1 MKFFIVFACALA
13 VASSGYSTPKYYG
26 LQHLAVIGKG
36 GVPIDTAEV
45 QHARAAH
52 FLHKAEAEAQSG
64 HDYYYEEPSSS
75 YESYN
80 SAPAAQTYGYST
92 KIVHEQAAYN
102 NQGYGSSYSYEQHV
116 PMIVKGVPV
125 DTTEVQQ
132 ARAAHLAAH
141 ASQSYKNYQSPSTS
155 NYGSSYGYEQHV
167 PMIVKGVPVDTIE
180 VQHVRAAHLA
190 AHFAAKS
197 LDYSTNSIQSEY
209 NNNGYAYQQH
219 VPLIVKGV
227 PVDTIEVQHA
237 RAAHLQAHASA
248 KSHYHHY

>member
-13 VASSGYSTPKYYG
+13 VASSGYSSPKYYG
-26 LQHLAVIGKG
+26 PQHLAVIGKG

-52 FLHKAEAEAQSG
+52 FLHKAEAQSG

-125 DTTEVQQ
+125 DTIEVQQ
-132 ARAAHLAAH
+132 ARAAHLAAQ
-141 ASQSYKNYQSPSTS
+141 AAQSYKNYQSPSTS

-167 PMIVKGVPVDTIE
+167 P
-180 VQHVRAAHLA
+180 
-190 AHFAAKS
+190 
-197 LDYSTNSIQSEY
+197 
-209 NNNGYAYQQH
+209 
-219 VPLIVKGV
+219 LIVKGV
-227 PVDTIEVQHA
+227 PVHTIEVQHA
-237 RAAHLQAHASA
+237 RAAHLAAHAAASTKA
-248 KSHYHHY
+248 YDHYHHY